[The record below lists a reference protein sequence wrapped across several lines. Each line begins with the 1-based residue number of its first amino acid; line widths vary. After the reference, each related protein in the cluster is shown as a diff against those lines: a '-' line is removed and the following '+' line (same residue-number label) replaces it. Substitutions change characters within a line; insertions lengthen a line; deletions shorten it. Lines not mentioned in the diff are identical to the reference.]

1 MKNSKDYSKNVQSLY
16 RSLKKKHPQVE
27 KLSYDE
33 PADALVYAMI
43 SEHIDDKD
51 AHAAMK
57 RFGDYFVDLNDLRV
71 SRPAEIV
78 DMIEQ
83 DTPVTR
89 EVALTVTKVLRAV
102 FDGHHRISLES
113 LRKMGKR
120 PARNALEKM
129 EGVSRFAADYCML
142 TAFGGHAI
150 PLTAKMLE
158 YLRKSELVHPQAD
171 QQEIE
176 GFLAKQI
183 AAKDGYE
190 FYWLLRRESEA
201 RAGKPMKAETTHK
214 KGTKAKTKDKK

>member
-1 MKNSKDYSKNVQSLY
+1 MKNSKDYSKKLQSLY
-16 RSLKKKHPQVE
+16 RSMKKKHPQVE

-51 AHAAMK
+51 AQAAMK
-57 RFGDYFVDLNDLRV
+57 RFSDYFVDLNDLRV

-78 DMIEQ
+78 DMVGQ
-83 DTPVTR
+83 DPPVTR
-89 EVALTVTKVLRAV
+89 EGALTVNKGLWAGV
-102 FDGHHRISLES
+102 DGHHRISLES
-113 LRKMGKR
+113 LKKMGKR
-120 PARNALEKM
+120 PAKNALEKM
-129 EGVSRFAADYCML
+129 EGVSRFVVDYCML

-158 YLRKSELVHPQAD
+158 YLRKSELVHPEAD
-171 QQEIE
+171 EQEIE

-183 AAKDGYE
+183 AAKYGYE
-190 FYWLLRRESEA
+190 FHWLLSRESEA
-201 RAGKPMKAETTHK
+201 RAGKPMKAETSHQ